1 MPSMEEQLH
10 MLQQQIATLQEQLN
24 SGTPTPMQSADA
36 TATLPLHAMSARPHY
51 DWVPSDS
58 VTEIMNLEAPL
69 NTHPLLSDSEKK
81 SIIEFYHPMAHLK
94 YKPPLPS
101 HLLKV

>member
-1 MPSMEEQLH
+1 MEEQLH
-10 MLQQQIATLQEQLN
+10 MMQQQIATLQEQLN
-24 SGTPTPMQSADA
+24 SSNPAPMQSADD

-51 DWVPSDS
+51 DWDPSDS
-58 VTEIMNLEAPL
+58 VTELMNLEAPL

-81 SIIEFYHPMAHLK
+81 SIIEFYHPMAHLE

-101 HLLKV
+101 HLLNV